1 LVSFRV
7 NARGLEN
14 VVVVGEQGAGL
25 ADGKGARRLL
35 RERGPFCCTWL
46 LDPNLSWEMLRSK
59 TKLRLPA

>member
-25 ADGKGARRLL
+25 ADGKGARCLL
-35 RERGPFCCTWL
+35 QEDNVALPVHSAYYIG
-46 LDPNLSWEMLRSK
+46 NLRSN
-59 TKLRLPA
+59 TSG